1 MAEAWV
7 PLFLFSVLFGL
18 SMDYHAL
25 LLSRIREHY
34 DVTQD
39 NAVSVA
45 LGLRTT
51 SGAPASDQSSGC
63 LNSPKTPRGVS
74 QISPSVA

>member
-1 MAEAWV
+1 
-7 PLFLFSVLFGL
+7 
-18 SMDYHAL
+18 MDYHVF

-39 NAVSVA
+39 NAVPMA
-45 LGLRTT
+45 FGLRTT

-63 LNSPKTPRGVS
+63 LNSPKTPRSVS